1 MAKQMRICD
10 QDLIINK
17 VMKEIQHQ
25 RSEAIEKDIKSQ
37 PEWKAFTKRNE
48 AHQKLYDKIDNLR
61 KDLRELR
68 DQLDADVDNF
78 NNSQGYDN
86 YQQGM
91 KYDSYS
97 STRPE
102 LSVKT
107 DGAVYQLRDE
117 ITTEV
122 RFAGMSGDFNPKEM
136 IAELVRKFA

>member
-1 MAKQMRICD
+1 
-10 QDLIINK
+10 
-17 VMKEIQHQ
+17 MKEIQHQ

-37 PEWKAFTKRNE
+37 PEWKEFTKRNQ

>member
-1 MAKQMRICD
+1 MPKQMRICD

-37 PEWKAFTKRNE
+37 PEWKEFTKRNQ

-91 KYDSYS
+91 KYDTYS
-97 STRPE
+97 SSRPE

-107 DGAVYQLRDE
+107 DGAVYQLRED

-136 IAELVRKFA
+136 IAELVRKFT

>member
-1 MAKQMRICD
+1 MAQMRICD

-17 VMKEIQHQ
+17 VMAEIQKQH
-25 RSEAIEKDIKSQ
+25 SEAIEKDIKSQ
-37 PEWKAFTKRNE
+37 PEWKAFNKRNQ

-61 KDLRELR
+61 QDLRKLR
-68 DQLDADVDNF
+68 DELDADVDNF

-86 YQQGM
+86 YQQGI

-97 STRPE
+97 SSRPE
-102 LSVKT
+102 LFIKT
-107 DGAVYQLRDE
+107 DGKTWQLRQE
-117 ITTEV
+117 ITEEV

>member
-136 IAELVRKFA
+136 IAELVRKFT

>member
-48 AHQKLYDKIDNLR
+48 AHQKLYDKIDNLK

>member
-37 PEWKAFTKRNE
+37 PEWKEFTKRNQ
-48 AHQKLYDKIDNLR
+48 AHQKLYDKIDNLK

-86 YQQGM
+86 YQQGI

-97 STRPE
+97 SARPE

-107 DGAVYQLRDE
+107 DGAVYQIRDE